1 MKLKKITTALA
12 GLALSASAVLADGP
26 VVLTAVGTWS
36 SLTNF
41 QKHEEPFFNTR
52 LNAASGGDIVG
63 KIQSQSGLGLK
74 GFEIMR
80 LVKNGVFDFAFG
92 LPGYVAAE
100 NAIFE
105 GADLSSLTQDIDT
118 QRKVSDAYF
127 PTLEKAFEE
136 IYNAKLLML
145 YPFPSQTLWC
155 NGEVNGIA
163 DLDGKKI
170 RVYSTTLGD
179 FVEGVGGT
187 SVTVSF
193 GEVIPA
199 LEKGVVDC
207 AITGTMSA
215 YTAKWN
221 QVATHAYTLRVG
233 WGLAFGAMNMDKWN
247 SLSADQQALIQSETA
262 ALTDAMWTE
271 TATEDDVAISCITGG
286 ECSVG
291 EGGSMTLVEPSAAD
305 LALRDTIATDVVLAR
320 WAKRCGA
327 ECAENWNETVGPIL
341 GPSFFAKADPTLPP
355 PAIMT
360 LCGFSV
366 DFLNSLMKRIFSSV
380 AKKKTSS
387 SGKIT
392 VSPLGII
399 CLFCLYIATTLTSTL
414 GI

>member
-1 MKLKKITTALA
+1 MKTVTTAIA
-12 GLALSASAVLADGP
+12 AFALSASAALADDP
-26 VVLTAVGTWS
+26 VVLNAVGTWS

-52 LNAASGGDIVG
+52 LREASDGNIVG

-105 GADLSSLTQDIDT
+105 GADLSTLTQDIDT
-118 QRKVSDAYF
+118 QRKVSDAYY
-127 PTLEKAFEE
+127 PTLEKSFAD

-155 NGEVNGIA
+155 NGEVNGIE
-163 DLDGKKI
+163 DLKGKKI

-193 GEVIPA
+193 SEVIPA

-247 SLSADQQALIQSETA
+247 SLSEGQKTLLQSEIAT
-262 ALTDAMWTE
+262 LTDAMWAE

-286 ECSVG
+286 ECAIG
-291 EGGSMTLVEPSAAD
+291 EAGSMTLVEPSEAD
-305 LALRDTIATDVVLAR
+305 LKARDTIATEVVLAR
-320 WAKRCGA
+320 WAERCGA
-327 ECAENWNETVGPIL
+327 DCAANWNETVGPIL
-341 GPSFFAKADPTLPP
+341 G
-355 PAIMT
+355 
-360 LCGFSV
+360 
-366 DFLNSLMKRIFSSV
+366 
-380 AKKKTSS
+380 
-387 SGKIT
+387 
-392 VSPLGII
+392 
-399 CLFCLYIATTLTSTL
+399 LTAAAN
-414 GI
+414 

>member
-1 MKLKKITTALA
+1 MKTVTTAFA
-12 GLALSASAVLADGP
+12 AFALSASAALADDP
-26 VVLTAVGTWS
+26 VVLNAVGTWS

-52 LNAASGGDIVG
+52 LREASDGNIVG

-105 GADLSSLTQDIDT
+105 GADLSTLTQDIDT
-118 QRKVSDAYF
+118 QRKVSDAYY
-127 PTLEKAFEE
+127 PTLEKSFAD

-155 NGEVNGIA
+155 NCEVNGIE
-163 DLDGKKI
+163 DLKGKKI

-193 GEVIPA
+193 SEVIPA

-233 WGLAFGAMNMDKWN
+233 WGLAFGAMNMNKWN
-247 SLSADQQALIQSETA
+247 SLSESQQTLLQSEIAT
-262 ALTDAMWTE
+262 LTDAMWAE

-286 ECSVG
+286 ECAIG
-291 EGGSMTLVEPSAAD
+291 EAGSMTLVEPSEAD
-305 LALRDTIATDVVLAR
+305 LKARDSIATEVVLAR
-320 WAKRCGA
+320 WAERCGA
-327 ECAENWNETVGPIL
+327 DCAANWNETVGPIL
-341 GPSFFAKADPTLPP
+341 G
-355 PAIMT
+355 
-360 LCGFSV
+360 
-366 DFLNSLMKRIFSSV
+366 
-380 AKKKTSS
+380 
-387 SGKIT
+387 
-392 VSPLGII
+392 
-399 CLFCLYIATTLTSTL
+399 LTAAAN
-414 GI
+414 

>member
-1 MKLKKITTALA
+1 MKKFAATLGALA
-12 GLALSASAVLADGP
+12 VTATAAMAEGP
-26 VVLTAVGTWS
+26 VVLNAVGTWS

-41 QKHEEPFFNTR
+41 QKHEEPFFNER
-52 LNAASGGDIVG
+52 LSAASDGKIVG

-118 QRKVSDAYF
+118 QRQVSDAYF
-127 PTLEKAFEE
+127 GTLETAFAD

-155 NGEVNGIA
+155 NGEVNGMA
-163 DLDGKKI
+163 DLEGKKI

-187 SVTVSF
+187 SVTVAFS
-193 GEVIPA
+193 EVIPA

-233 WGLAFGAMNMDKWN
+233 WGLAFGAMNMGKWN
-247 SLSADQQALIQSETA
+247 SLSADQQALLQSEIAT
-262 ALTDAMWTE
+262 LNEAMWQE

-286 ECSVG
+286 ACEIG
-291 EGGSMTLVEPSAAD
+291 EAGSMTLVEPSAKD
-305 LALRDTIATDVVLAR
+305 LAARDKIATEVVLAR
-320 WAKRCGA
+320 WAERCGA
-327 ECAENWNETVGPIL
+327 ECADNWNKTVGPIL
-341 GPSFFAKADPTLPP
+341 GLTAAAK
-355 PAIMT
+355 
-360 LCGFSV
+360 
-366 DFLNSLMKRIFSSV
+366 
-380 AKKKTSS
+380 
-387 SGKIT
+387 
-392 VSPLGII
+392 
-399 CLFCLYIATTLTSTL
+399 
-414 GI
+414 

>member
-1 MKLKKITTALA
+1 MKRLTTALA
-12 GLALSASAVLADGP
+12 ALAISAAPALADGP
-26 VVLTAVGTWS
+26 VVLNAVGTWS
-36 SLTNF
+36 NLTNYV
-41 QKHEEPFFNTR
+41 KHEEPFFNSH
-52 LNAASGGDIVG
+52 LAEASNGEIIG

-105 GADLSSLTQDIDT
+105 GADLSTLTQDIDT
-118 QRKVSDAYF
+118 QRAVSDAYF
-127 PTLEKAFEE
+127 GTLEEAFAE

-163 DLDGKKI
+163 DLEGKKI

-187 SVTVSF
+187 SVTVAFS
-193 GEVIPA
+193 EVIPA

-215 YTAKWN
+215 YTANWN

-247 SLSADQQALIQSETA
+247 SLSADQQAFLTAEIA
-262 ALTDAMWTE
+262 ALNDAMWAE
-271 TATEDDVAISCITGG
+271 TATEDDVAIACITGG
-286 ECSVG
+286 ACEIG
-291 EGGSMTLVEPSAAD
+291 EAGSMTLVEPSAED
-305 LALRDTIATDVVLAR
+305 LALRDKIATDVVLAR
-320 WAKRCGA
+320 WAERCGA
-327 ECAENWNETVGPIL
+327 DCAAKWNETVGPIL
-341 GPSFFAKADPTLPP
+341 GLSAA
-355 PAIMT
+355 A
-360 LCGFSV
+360 
-366 DFLNSLMKRIFSSV
+366 N
-380 AKKKTSS
+380 
-387 SGKIT
+387 
-392 VSPLGII
+392 
-399 CLFCLYIATTLTSTL
+399 
-414 GI
+414 

>member
-1 MKLKKITTALA
+1 MKKLATTLGALA
-12 GLALSASAVLADGP
+12 IAATPAVADSP
-26 VVLTAVGTWS
+26 VVLNAVGTWS

-41 QKHEEPFFNTR
+41 QKHEEPFFNQR
-52 LNAASGGDIVG
+52 LNEASGGNIVG

-105 GADLSSLTQDIDT
+105 GADLSSLTQDIET

-127 PTLEKAFEE
+127 DTLEGAFAD

-155 NGEVNGIA
+155 NGEVTGIA
-163 DLDGKKI
+163 DLNGKKI

-187 SVTVSF
+187 SVTVAFS
-193 GEVIPA
+193 EVIPA

-247 SLSADQQALIQSETA
+247 SLSADQQALLQTEIAT
-262 ALTDAMWTE
+262 LTEAMWAE

-286 ECSVG
+286 ACEVG
-291 EGGSMTLVEPSAAD
+291 EPGSMTLVEPSAED
-305 LALRDTIATDVVLAR
+305 LAARDQIATDVVLAR
-320 WAKRCGA
+320 WAERCG
-327 ECAENWNETVGPIL
+327 EDCAANWNATVGPIL
-341 GPSFFAKADPTLPP
+341 GLTAEAK
-355 PAIMT
+355 
-360 LCGFSV
+360 
-366 DFLNSLMKRIFSSV
+366 
-380 AKKKTSS
+380 
-387 SGKIT
+387 
-392 VSPLGII
+392 
-399 CLFCLYIATTLTSTL
+399 
-414 GI
+414 

>member
-1 MKLKKITTALA
+1 MKRLTTALA
-12 GLALSASAVLADGP
+12 ALAISAAPALADGP
-26 VVLTAVGTWS
+26 VVLNAVGTWS
-36 SLTNF
+36 NLTNYV
-41 QKHEEPFFNTR
+41 KHEEPFFNSH
-52 LNAASGGDIVG
+52 LAEASNGEIIG

-105 GADLSSLTQDIDT
+105 GADLSTLTQDIDT
-118 QRKVSDAYF
+118 QRAVSDAYF
-127 PTLEKAFEE
+127 GTLEEAFAE

-163 DLDGKKI
+163 DLEGKKI

-187 SVTVSF
+187 SVTVAFS
-193 GEVIPA
+193 EVIPA

-215 YTAKWN
+215 YTANWN

-247 SLSADQQALIQSETA
+247 SLSADQQAFLTAEIA
-262 ALTDAMWTE
+262 ALNDAMWAE
-271 TATEDDVAISCITGG
+271 TATEDDVAIACITGG
-286 ECSVG
+286 ACEIG
-291 EGGSMTLVEPSAAD
+291 EAGSMTLVEPSAED
-305 LALRDTIATDVVLAR
+305 LALRDKIATDVVLAR
-320 WAKRCGA
+320 WAERCGA
-327 ECAENWNETVGPIL
+327 DCAAKWNETVGPIL
-341 GPSFFAKADPTLPP
+341 G
-355 PAIMT
+355 
-360 LCGFSV
+360 
-366 DFLNSLMKRIFSSV
+366 
-380 AKKKTSS
+380 
-387 SGKIT
+387 
-392 VSPLGII
+392 
-399 CLFCLYIATTLTSTL
+399 LTAAAN
-414 GI
+414 

>member
-1 MKLKKITTALA
+1 MKTVTTAIA
-12 GLALSASAVLADGP
+12 AFALSASAALADDP
-26 VVLTAVGTWS
+26 VVLNAVGTWS

-52 LNAASGGDIVG
+52 LREASDGNIVG

-105 GADLSSLTQDIDT
+105 GADLSTLTQDIDT
-118 QRKVSDAYF
+118 QRKVSDAYY
-127 PTLEKAFEE
+127 PTLEKSFAD

-155 NGEVNGIA
+155 NGEVNGIE
-163 DLDGKKI
+163 DLKGKKI

-193 GEVIPA
+193 SEVIPA

-247 SLSADQQALIQSETA
+247 SLSEGQKTLLQSEIAT
-262 ALTDAMWTE
+262 LTDAMWAE

-286 ECSVG
+286 ECAIG
-291 EGGSMTLVEPSAAD
+291 EAGSMTLVEPSEAD
-305 LALRDTIATDVVLAR
+305 LKARDSIATEVVLAR
-320 WAKRCGA
+320 WAERCGA
-327 ECAENWNETVGPIL
+327 DCAANWNETVGPIL
-341 GPSFFAKADPTLPP
+341 G
-355 PAIMT
+355 
-360 LCGFSV
+360 
-366 DFLNSLMKRIFSSV
+366 
-380 AKKKTSS
+380 
-387 SGKIT
+387 
-392 VSPLGII
+392 
-399 CLFCLYIATTLTSTL
+399 LTAL
-414 GI
+414 AN

>member
-1 MKLKKITTALA
+1 MKKLTTAIGALA
-12 GLALSASAVLADGP
+12 VIATSAVADGP
-26 VVLTAVGTWS
+26 VVLNAVGTWS
-36 SLTNF
+36 SLTNY
-41 QKHEEPFFNTR
+41 QKHEEPFFNQR
-52 LNAASGGDIVG
+52 LNEVSGGEIVG

-80 LVKNGVFDFAFG
+80 MVKNGVFDFAFG

-105 GADLSSLTQDIDT
+105 GADLSSLTQDIGT
-118 QRKVSDAYF
+118 QRAVSDAYF
-127 PTLEKAFEE
+127 GTLETAFAD

-187 SVTVSF
+187 SVTVAFS
-193 GEVIPA
+193 EVIPA

-215 YTAKWN
+215 YTAKWS

-247 SLSADQQALIQSETA
+247 SLSADQQALLQSEIA
-262 ALTDAMWTE
+262 SLNEAMWAE
-271 TATEDDVAISCITGG
+271 TAKEDDVAISCITGG
-286 ECSVG
+286 ACEVG
-291 EGGSMTLVEPSAAD
+291 EPGSMVLVEPTAED
-305 LALRDTIATDVVLAR
+305 LAARDQIAANVVLAR
-320 WAKRCGA
+320 WAERCGE
-327 ECAENWNETVGPIL
+327 ECAANWNNTVGPIL
-341 GPSFFAKADPTLPP
+341 GLTAEAK
-355 PAIMT
+355 
-360 LCGFSV
+360 
-366 DFLNSLMKRIFSSV
+366 
-380 AKKKTSS
+380 
-387 SGKIT
+387 
-392 VSPLGII
+392 
-399 CLFCLYIATTLTSTL
+399 
-414 GI
+414 

>member
-1 MKLKKITTALA
+1 MKTVTTAIA
-12 GLALSASAVLADGP
+12 AFALSASAALADDP
-26 VVLTAVGTWS
+26 VVLNAVGTWS

-52 LNAASGGDIVG
+52 LREASDGNIVG

-105 GADLSSLTQDIDT
+105 GADLSTLTQDIDT
-118 QRKVSDAYF
+118 QRKVSDAYY
-127 PTLEKAFEE
+127 PTLEKSFAD

-155 NGEVNGIA
+155 NGEVNGIE
-163 DLDGKKI
+163 DLKGKKI

-193 GEVIPA
+193 SEVIPA

-247 SLSADQQALIQSETA
+247 SLSEGQQTLLQSEIAT
-262 ALTDAMWTE
+262 LTDAMWAE

-286 ECSVG
+286 ECAIG
-291 EGGSMTLVEPSAAD
+291 EAGSMTLVEPSESD
-305 LALRDTIATDVVLAR
+305 LKARDTIATEVVLAR
-320 WAKRCGA
+320 WAERCGA
-327 ECAENWNETVGPIL
+327 DCAANWNETVGPIL
-341 GPSFFAKADPTLPP
+341 GLTA
-355 PAIMT
+355 
-360 LCGFSV
+360 
-366 DFLNSLMKRIFSSV
+366 V
-380 AKKKTSS
+380 AN
-387 SGKIT
+387 
-392 VSPLGII
+392 
-399 CLFCLYIATTLTSTL
+399 
-414 GI
+414 